1 MDKDFLKSKT
11 VDTPSIF
18 IKHHYFYDTKK
29 LKKKAGKTPSFP
41 KGNEVISM
49 NSIFNN
55 SNKKIVLTIL
65 SFLEFKEINELK
77 NTSKHFQK
85 LLTNKKIIREYA
97 LKGTMSPENRVSFY
111 EALINM
117 KELKQKLIKDLSKY
131 YIKNDIY
138 NSILLLANE
147 QKKLDKKFSYVSEQI
162 HKDLNRTFYTHKFKE
177 GNGKMVLNN
186 ILTVIAFIRPEIG
199 YCQGMNFIVGALINL
214 IDNEE
219 KCFWIFLYFIDSI
232 DLKKLFSQNI
242 PEYLIKLYQLHYFVN
257 EKFPK
262 LTQILK
268 RNQIN
273 LDIFFGKWI
282 LTIFSNF
289 LPFETLYNI
298 WDLFIIDKWK
308 AVFKFSII
316 IVKYMKDELMNMN
329 SLSFSSFVRNNANI
343 NLLKFSDLSKF
354 YYDYKITNKKLNEL
368 REDFFIEE
376 LKSKLEI
383 DSLVWSNEQNTYITN
398 YHIELDDLTNNIKKP
413 AEKLQHQIDI
423 INLEYEHKLKK
434 YEKKLSKVNNLK
446 AKIEQEIEIK
456 TEYENS
462 LKQLMTNFQTQEDDL
477 QKNKNNKIVK
487 KAETHRNKKNFK
499 FYFNHIKYFIKNNS
513 NEYDKIVKKINAL
526 NKEIDKNNKA
536 LIIECQK
543 LDKKQICYEKVLYK
557 RNEVKSQLDSF
568 LRKSELTKRE
578 LIKKLFHKLNPS
590 FFD

>member
-1 MDKDFLKSKT
+1 MNIALVAHDGR
-11 VDTPSIF
+11 
-18 IKHHYFYDTKK
+18 KK
-29 LKKKAGKTPSFP
+29 ELLEWVRYNAMKLFEHRLFATGTTGKIIQD
-41 KGNEVISM
+41 V
-49 NSIFNN
+49 
-55 SNKKIVLTIL
+55 
-65 SFLEFKEINELK
+65 FKEEDDTFDDEYEK
-77 NTSKHFQK
+77 N
-85 LLTNKKIIREYA
+85 R
-97 LKGTMSPENRVSFY
+97 
-111 EALINM
+111 
-117 KELKQKLIKDLSKY
+117 
-131 YIKNDIY
+131 
-138 NSILLLANE
+138 
-147 QKKLDKKFSYVSEQI
+147 
-162 HKDLNRTFYTHKFKE
+162 
-177 GNGKMVLNN
+177 
-186 ILTVIAFIRPEIG
+186 
-199 YCQGMNFIVGALINL
+199 
-214 IDNEE
+214 
-219 KCFWIFLYFIDSI
+219 
-232 DLKKLFSQNI
+232 
-242 PEYLIKLYQLHYFVN
+242 
-257 EKFPK
+257 
-262 LTQILK
+262 
-268 RNQIN
+268 
-273 LDIFFGKWI
+273 
-282 LTIFSNF
+282 
-289 LPFETLYNI
+289 
-298 WDLFIIDKWK
+298 
-308 AVFKFSII
+308 
-316 IVKYMKDELMNMN
+316 
-329 SLSFSSFVRNNANI
+329 
-343 NLLKFSDLSKF
+343 

-398 YHIELDDLTNNIKKP
+398 YHIELDDLINNIKKP
-413 AEKLQHQIDI
+413 VEKLQHQVDI

-462 LKQLMTNFQTQEDDL
+462 LKQLMPNFQTQEDDL

-568 LRKSELTKRE
+568 LRKLELTKRE